1 MLIHTQAST
10 QLARMNKRLSW
21 FVVLRY
27 SIKDFWFW
35 LYLKDELSL
44 SDRYCSQSQRY
55 FLFIDCSVASID
67 HDRDLH
73 LFLSILIDWQSWFLF
88 FRIERLNQNLLLDQW
103 FKNVVLLCI
112 NIELSQH
119 SQLVQSQS
127 ELSEPSHLFHMWN
140 SEKSQ

>member
-10 QLARMNKRLSW
+10 RLARMNKRLSW
-21 FVVLRY
+21 FVVLRH

-44 SDRYCSQSQRY
+44 SDIYCSQSQRY

-119 SQLVQSQS
+119 SQLVQNQS